1 MRRIAAIALAAG
13 LMLTCAAGADA
24 FVYWAN
30 RDNASIGRA
39 KSNGK
44 GVDQDYIDTRSS
56 VYGVAVDSD
65 HVYWSDR
72 KKGRIGRADRDGTE
86 IDRDFITG
94 LSSPHGIAVNSDYVY
109 WVDTGANRIG
119 RAALDGSGVNPDFIV
134 PLKGA
139 GDVAVDDQHVYWT
152 NSTGL
157 GRANLDGTGVDP
169 GFVATQAYGVALDA
183 EHIFWAY
190 FGYSPTRGGVG
201 RANLSG
207 SGVKQKFIAV
217 KGLYAQDVAVDDAHV
232 WWIEQTGG
240 LGRAALSGK
249 HVKAHFIKGPRVGH
263 GDNGLADLAVDADG
277 TPPLTSI
284 RKGPPDRTRSST
296 ARFVLASSEPHS
308 KLVCKLDKH
317 GWKHCGASYELK
329 HLDPG
334 EHKLLVRATDEFGN
348 TDPTPAKAKWVV
360 K

>member
-13 LMLTCAAGADA
+13 LMLTCAAGADG

-44 GVDQDYIDTRSS
+44 GVDQSYVYTRSS
-56 VYGVAVDSD
+56 VYGVAVDSG

-72 KKGRIGRADRDGTE
+72 TKGRIGRTNRDGTE
-86 IDRDFITG
+86 IDRNFVTG
-94 LSSPHGIAVNSDYVY
+94 ISAPHGIAVDSNYVY
-109 WVDTGANRIG
+109 WIDSAANQIG
-119 RAALDGSGVNPDFIV
+119 RAALDGSSVNPAFIV
-134 PLKGA
+134 PPNGA
-139 GDVAVDDQHVYWT
+139 GDVAVDDHHVYWT

-157 GRANLDGTGVDP
+157 GRANLDGTGVDAS
-169 GFVATQAYGVALDA
+169 FVATQAYGVALDA

-190 FGYSPTRGGVG
+190 FGYSPNRGGVG

-207 SGVKQKFIAV
+207 SGVEQKFIAV
-217 KGLYAQDVAVDDAHV
+217 KGLFSQDVAVDDAHV
-232 WWIEQTGG
+232 WWIEQSGG

-249 HVKAHFIKGPRVGH
+249 NVKTRFIKGPRVGH
-263 GDNGLADLAVDADG
+263 GDNGLADVAVDPDG
-277 TPPLTSI
+277 TPPQTGI
-284 RKGPPDRTRSST
+284 RKGPPDRTHSHT
-296 ARFVLASSEPHS
+296 ARFVFAASEPHTTF
-308 KLVCKLDKH
+308 VCKLDKRR
-317 GWKHCGASYELK
+317 WKHCGSSYELK
-329 HLDPG
+329 HLDAG
-334 EHKLLVRATDEFGN
+334 DHKLQVRATDEFGN